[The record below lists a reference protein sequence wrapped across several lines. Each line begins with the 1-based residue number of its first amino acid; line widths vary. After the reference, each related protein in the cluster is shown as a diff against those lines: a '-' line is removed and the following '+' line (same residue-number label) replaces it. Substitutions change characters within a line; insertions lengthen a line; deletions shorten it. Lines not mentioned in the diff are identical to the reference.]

1 MPRERGG
8 VGEGAASQLAPSD
21 ATTTTVVGGIV
32 AAKRRRRNMSL
43 DNRMDGMQ
51 LTRIGGRQRW
61 ETLDDERAKYNL
73 PICFHLW
80 HFGRGLITGHTRRPN
95 K

>member
-21 ATTTTVVGGIV
+21 ATTTVVGGIV
-32 AAKRRRRNMSL
+32 AAERRRNMSL

-51 LTRIGGRQRW
+51 LTRIGGGKLW
-61 ETLDDERAKYNL
+61 TVSVPNI
-73 PICFHLW
+73 ICQYVFIC
-80 HFGRGLITGHTRRPN
+80 GTSGVV
-95 K
+95 